1 MVRKSELVNHI
12 KNDVN
17 PDDPRKVV
25 DSVIQKLVQQKL
37 ITPLYA
43 SESTFA
49 ITQQGMK
56 ELE

>member
-25 DSVIQKLVQQKL
+25 DSVIQRLVQQKL

-49 ITQQGMK
+49 ITQTGMK